1 MLKVKRG
8 RERGGGCLAFPAR
21 LVRGELILLDG
32 ALGSV
37 KGSRHSA
44 NRAPAKRTR
53 DVLVELA
60 HEHVRR
66 QTRVAQL
73 LGEEAVRGGPS
84 SLCVVL

>member
-8 RERGGGCLAFPAR
+8 RERGEGCLAFPAR
-21 LVRGELILLDG
+21 LVRGELILDG
-32 ALGSV
+32 VLGSV
-37 KGSRHSA
+37 KGCSHSG